1 MNPSNPFG
9 GQQSSL
15 FSNPASGSLGTFQVQ
30 PPFRFGQPSLF
41 GKSNVGAGQSA
52 GFSQSSSFSRTSGL
66 GHSSSGPV
74 LGFAPT
80 SSMGLF
86 SAHAPGQAA
95 APTVTSG
102 PPSLS
107 VPSNSGFNFKTP
119 TSSTAFASTP
129 SFGLSSG
136 EASGRS
142 LGRSNFSFK
151 PPENATFRPIF
162 GAESEVEKTQGQLKP
177 GSFAFS
183 HPVSSGSE
191 AVASF
196 TFSQGSSSSGTGQG
210 FAFSKPAGNT
220 LLSTFASAP
229 STQNVEED
237 KRGLKPAFGSSG
249 SSFTSFVSPGS
260 VGEPFSVSKAAAG
273 KQGRD
278 DAGGQGGSLPGHAK
292 GLKRK
297 EDHDRSPRRRD
308 YDAPDDTELLS
319 RGDHPPEKRPPR
331 LARPRGGGLFGR
343 TLQDMLRSNKEGG
356 RLGGKDVK
364 KEVSGLESLESEH
377 PTAAGAPPPV
387 LSIPRLKEEEM
398 AGKDSPEV
406 STSRAS
412 PSCGGKESVDS
423 SGSLSQSELTAIQCK
438 NVPNYLNDRAI
449 LEKHFGRFGKVQ
461 RVYPRRNRK
470 LAIVHFFDHVSAAL
484 ARKKGKGLH
493 KDVLIFWHKKK
504 TSPSKKDF
512 SPKEKK
518 SSEGEASQSCE
529 DPPFQRSPLRK
540 PLLRPATLGGGGLL
554 SKSSPVKKSNLA
566 KSLQFEGEPF
576 DSGPEV
582 QSSDTVGLS
591 ATTLSTLV
599 GTVAETS
606 EDKYRLLDQ
615 RDKIMRQARVKRTDL
630 DKAKAFVGTCPDM
643 CPEKE
648 RYMRETRNQLS
659 SFEVI
664 AGTDQVDH
672 AAAIK
677 EYSRSSA
684 DQEEPLPHEL
694 RPSGVLSMTMDYLV
708 TQIMD
713 QREGNSRDW
722 YDFVW
727 NRTRGIR
734 KDITQQHLCD
744 PLTVSLIEKCTR
756 FHIHCA
762 HSLCEEPMSS
772 FDAKINNENMTKCLQ
787 SLKEMYQDLANKG
800 VLCASEA
807 EFRGYNVLLN
817 LNKGDILREVQQF
830 RPAVRNSPEVKF
842 AVQAF
847 AALNSNNFVR
857 FFKMV
862 RSASYLN
869 ACLLHCYFNQI
880 RKDALRALNVAY
892 TVSTQRSTSFPLDNL
907 VPMLLFRDAEEA
919 TDFLSYY
926 GLSVSDGCVELNR
939 SAFLEPEGLSKAK
952 KCTFITEKLT
962 VSVGEVVNG
971 GPLPSVPCHIPVC
984 SFNMQHKYVGE
995 STGPEPAPSGQKPS
1009 VESAGGAKGEE
1020 ASPAT
1025 EASTLRVP
1033 PQPLLITP
1041 AQPLQTQTAGLPA
1054 ALVASA
1060 PAPPSAAPSSLFQ
1073 SVSQPDLPPPKP
1085 RPTYSDADIAG
1096 VVEELVQDVLRKYC
1110 EEISRAG
1117 AAYAAAALRFSKV
1130 ATEELL
1136 ATATVDILRQVA
1148 TEEVNKERARIREE
1162 EKRVEEQRRRRERER
1177 LLAQLSHVLVAELMD
1192 LMVAECVREIAS
1204 RQLKSAVEA
1213 ERRARVARCS
1223 EDVWDRLMDTF
1234 LAEEIFQSARETLQE
1249 LQCFCKYLQ
1258 RWREAVAARKKLK
1271 RQMRAFPAAPCCV
1284 DLSNRLQALSPSA
1297 ECPIAKE
1304 NLAKGVL
1311 NLGHAGKLGVS
1322 CTRLRWMRNKTIHQ
1336 MKVQYFYQ
1344 QLLSEAVWTPLD
1356 LPALIAEYHP
1366 GQREQVFWK
1375 LVLMLPDSKEPA
1387 SGYSSRILVDWLKVK
1402 FMACEDVQNG
1412 ACHSSEGIQTL
1423 TLLNTYGTKGNRTV
1437 WVNVCIKAAHGL
1449 LSDSALD
1456 ATQMQKDLLGTSGLL
1471 LLLPAPGE
1479 SVDTAEEDTYW
1490 LSALL
1495 QLKQLLQAKP
1505 FHPLVP
1511 LVVLVPRQE
1520 GATAREVEEGL
1531 MLQDLVLSQ
1540 LISDYIV
1547 VEIPAAVND
1556 LQGTNRVSQAVK
1568 WLLSHCPSSLE
1579 LCCQTLPQFI
1589 EDGVSR
1595 EFSDRFFY
1603 DRKERRVAGLASQEP
1618 GAIIDLFNSVLQF
1631 LADVASSEQLCHLSW
1646 PITEFAEP
1654 GGSKVLPHLQWNA
1667 PSHLAWLKKTMLS
1680 FQLPHMDLP
1689 PKGAPWRL
1697 VCTMI
1702 SQYVSQIPSCCQ
1714 TQPLLQS
1721 QVENLLGRTYG
1732 KWRNRDLWA
1741 WGETGPSVEEIPWD
1755 DIIALCV
1762 NHKLRDWK
1770 PPRLPVTSEA
1780 LSKDGEIC
1788 VYFFKSHLKSYK
1800 VPGSWEHARL
1810 RTQKDTQRCGLGR
1823 LGMKPSRSPAKGS
1836 SLWLHAPYSST
1847 RGSES
1852 GPVSRVPDA
1861 EELTRTASAEELL
1874 PGRLSASLHLEK
1886 AESGRF
1892 EDQLRQWLAEDLEQG
1907 PDASP
1912 LPLYLPQALV
1922 SMPQT
1927 LQPVPRVAPAA
1938 NPQDEKA
1945 ADRRQPF
1952 SETDASLADKLKH
1965 LESLIRRTREEELVC
1980 ERHLI
1985 TLLDMADV

>member
-1 MNPSNPFG
+1 MNPNNPFG
-9 GQQSSL
+9 GQQTNM
-15 FSNPASGSLGTFQVQ
+15 FPNPSGGSLGTFQVQ

-41 GKSNVGAGQSA
+41 GQNNVGPGQNPGFAQSS
-52 GFSQSSSFSRTSGL
+52 GFSQPSVVNQ
-66 GHSSSGPV
+66 SSSG
-74 LGFAPT
+74 
-80 SSMGLF
+80 SSMGFPPLP
-86 SAHAPGQAA
+86 SIGLYSTQAPGQSSALTGT
-95 APTVTSG
+95 PG
-102 PPSLS
+102 PPGSSIIPSDPGFSFKSTGLS
-107 VPSNSGFNFKTP
+107 AFPG
-119 TSSTAFASTP
+119 TAG
-129 SFGLSSG
+129 FGLGSG
-136 EASGRS
+136 ETTGCS
-142 LGRSNFSFK
+142 LGRSEFSFK
-151 PPENATFRPIF
+151 PPESATFRPIF
-162 GAESEVEKTQGQLKP
+162 GAELEPEKTQSQVARS
-177 GSFAFS
+177 SFTFS
-183 HPVSSGSE
+183 HPVGGGPE
-191 AVASF
+191 APGSF
-196 TFSQGSSSSGTGQG
+196 TFSQGVSGSGASPNFT
-210 FAFSKPAGNT
+210 FSKPAGNAP
-220 LLSTFASAP
+220 SSSFASA
-229 STQNVEED
+229 SSSQNVEEE
-237 KRGLKPAFGSSG
+237 KRGPKLAFGSSG
-249 SSFTSFVSPGS
+249 SSFASFTSPGS
-260 VGEPFSVSKAAAG
+260 VGEPFSMSKAAA

-278 DAGGQGGSLPGHAK
+278 DAGGQGGSLPGHVK

-308 YDAPDDTELLS
+308 YDAPDDVELLS

-331 LARPRGGGLFGR
+331 LTRPCSGGLFGR
-343 TLQDMLRSNKEGG
+343 TLQDVLRSNKEGG
-356 RLGGKDVK
+356 RLGGKETK
-364 KEVSGLESLESEH
+364 KEASGLEAPETEH
-377 PTAAGAPPPV
+377 TGVGIPSVSST
-387 LSIPRLKEEEM
+387 PRLKEEDVD
-398 AGKDSPEV
+398 GKNSQEV
-406 STSRAS
+406 SASRAT
-412 PSCGGKESVDS
+412 PSRRGKKESVDS
-423 SGSLSQSELTAIQCK
+423 SSSLSQSELTAIQCK
-438 NVPNYLNDRAI
+438 NIPIYLNDRAV

-461 RVYPRRNRK
+461 RIYSRRNRK
-470 LAIVHFFDHVSAAL
+470 LAIVYFSDHASAAL

-504 TSPSKKDF
+504 ISPSKKDF
-512 SPKEKK
+512 SPKEKNL
-518 SSEGEASQSCE
+518 SEGEASQSCE
-529 DPPFQRSPLRK
+529 ELSFQPSPLRK
-540 PLLRPATLGGGGLL
+540 PLLRAAAGGSGSLL
-554 SKSSPVKKSNLA
+554 SKSSPIKKSSLT
-566 KSLQFEGEPF
+566 KTLQFEGEVF
-576 DSGPEV
+576 DSGSEIP
-582 QSSDTVGLS
+582 SSDNPGL
-591 ATTLSTLV
+591 ATITLSNLM

-664 AGTDQVDH
+664 PGTDQVDH

-713 QREGNSRDW
+713 QREGSSRDW

-817 LNKGDILREVQQF
+817 LNKGDILRQVQQF
-830 RPAVRNSPEVKF
+830 RPDVRNSPEVKF

-857 FFKMV
+857 FFKLV

-907 VPMLLFRDAEEA
+907 VSMLLFRDAEEA
-919 TDFLSYY
+919 IDFLSSY

-939 SAFLEPEGLSKAK
+939 SAFLEPEGLFKAK
-952 KCTFITEKLT
+952 KCTFITKKLT

-971 GPLPSVPCHIPVC
+971 GPLPSIPCHVPVC
-984 SFNMQHKYVGE
+984 SFNTQNKYVGE
-995 STGPEPAPSGQKPS
+995 SMAHETALSGLKPS
-1009 VESAGGAKGEE
+1009 VESVGGRVEE
-1020 ASPAT
+1020 G
-1025 EASTLRVP
+1025 STGVEVLALRVP
-1033 PQPLLITP
+1033 LQPLLVTP
-1041 AQPLQTQTAGLPA
+1041 AQPPQAQSMQIQAAGLPP
-1054 ALVASA
+1054 ALMTSA
-1060 PAPPSAAPSSLFQ
+1060 PIPSLAAPSSLFQ
-1073 SVSQPDLPPPKP
+1073 PIGQPEPPPKP
-1085 RPTYSDADIAG
+1085 RPSYTDMDIVG
-1096 VVEELVQDVLRKYC
+1096 VVEDLVQDVLRDCC
-1110 EEISRAG
+1110 EEIGRAG
-1117 AAYAAAALRFSKV
+1117 AAYTAAALGVSKI

-1136 ATATVDILRQVA
+1136 AGVTVDVLKQVA
-1148 TEEVNKERARIREE
+1148 TEEVNRERERIKAE
-1162 EKRVEEQRRRRERER
+1162 EKRAEEQRRRRERER
-1177 LLAQLSHVLVAELMD
+1177 LLAQLSQVLAAELVD
-1192 LMVAECVREIAS
+1192 LVVAECVCQVTSQE
-1204 RQLKSAVEA
+1204 LKSAVET
-1213 ERRARVARCS
+1213 ERRACVARCS
-1223 EDVWDRLMDTF
+1223 EDVWERLMDLF
-1234 LAEEIFQSARETLQE
+1234 LEEEIFQSARETLQE

-1271 RQMRAFPAAPCCV
+1271 RQMRAFPAAPCV

-1356 LPALIAEYHP
+1356 LPALIAEHYP

-1375 LVLMLPDSKEPA
+1375 LVLVLPDSEEPA
-1387 SGYSSRILVDWLKVK
+1387 SGYSSRILANWLKVK
-1402 FMACEDVQNG
+1402 FMGYEDLQDG
-1412 ACHSSEGIQTL
+1412 ACCASEGIQTL
-1423 TLLNTYGTKGNRTV
+1423 TLLNACGSKGNRTI
-1437 WVNVCIKAAHGL
+1437 WVHVCIKVAHGL

-1456 ATQMQKDLLGTSGLL
+1456 AIETQKDLLGTSGLL
-1471 LLLPAPGE
+1471 FLLPAPGKNVAE
-1479 SVDTAEEDTYW
+1479 TEEDTYW

-1511 LVVLVPRQE
+1511 LVVLVPGQD
-1520 GATAREVEEGL
+1520 GANMSEVEEGL
-1531 MLQDLVLSQ
+1531 MLQDLVSSK
-1540 LISDYIV
+1540 LISDYII

-1556 LQGTNRVSQAVK
+1556 LQGTTRVSQAVK
-1568 WLLSHCPSSLE
+1568 WLVSRCPSTLE
-1579 LCCQTLPQFI
+1579 LCCQTLPQYI
-1589 EDGVSR
+1589 EDGVSH

-1618 GAIIDLFNSVLQF
+1618 GAIIELFNSVLQF
-1631 LADVASSEQLCHLSW
+1631 LADAASSEQLCHLSW
-1646 PITEFAEP
+1646 PITEFAES
-1654 GGSKVLPHLQWNA
+1654 GGNKVLPHLQWNA
-1667 PSHLAWLKKTMLS
+1667 PSHLAWLKKAVLS

-1689 PKGAPWRL
+1689 PQGAPWRL
-1697 VCTMI
+1697 VCNMI
-1702 SQYVSQIPSCCQ
+1702 FQYVSQIPSCCQ
-1714 TQPLLQS
+1714 TQPILQS
-1721 QVENLLGRTYG
+1721 QVENLLSRTYG
-1732 KWRNRDLWA
+1732 KWKSKDFWVL
-1741 WGETGPSVEEIPWD
+1741 GEMGPSVEEIPWD
-1755 DIIALCV
+1755 DIIALCI

-1780 LSKDGEIC
+1780 LSEDGQIC
-1788 VYFFKSHLKSYK
+1788 VYFFKSHLKGYD

-1810 RTQKDTQRCGLGR
+1810 QTQKEAQRHGQARFGVKL
-1823 LGMKPSRSPAKGS
+1823 LRSSARAFSP
-1836 SLWLHAPYSST
+1836 WLHVPYSVP
-1847 RGSES
+1847 RNPES
-1852 GPVSRVPDA
+1852 GCASHVPNA
-1861 EELTRTASAEELL
+1861 KELARTASARELL
-1874 PGRLSASLHLEK
+1874 PGRLSARLRLEK
-1886 AESGRF
+1886 EESRRF
-1892 EDQLRQWLAEDLEQG
+1892 EDQLRQWLAGDPEQG
-1907 PDASP
+1907 SDLSP

-1922 SMPQT
+1922 STPQTPQT
-1927 LQPVPRVAPAA
+1927 LQPVSRLHSTPS
-1938 NPQDEKA
+1938 PQAEW
-1945 ADRRQPF
+1945 RPL
-1952 SETDASLADKLKH
+1952 SPETDLSLTDKLKH

-1980 ERHLI
+1980 ERHLS
-1985 TLLDMADV
+1985 TVLDMVDI